1 MVRIHRG
8 SKKRPESKDSGLFFI
23 LATMD
28 SNRKVRRPRGGKA
41 ARDGGDRTLRRPGS
55 DAHDARSWK
64 ANPSWLKKRPE
75 SKDSGLFFYSCH
87 DGFEPKGSPTEGRK
101 SRQGWRRQNLE
112 AAWKRRARCAELE
125 GESIVA
131 QFFNKNRNPQGL
143 RFFYFKACSTTAR
156 IDSLSAC
163 RYALPRL
170 Q

>member
-64 ANPSWLKKRPE
+64 ANPSWLSFSIKNVILK
-75 SKDSGLFFYSCH
+75 GYGFFILK
-87 DGFEPKGSPTEGRK
+87 P
-101 SRQGWRRQNLE
+101 
-112 AAWKRRARCAELE
+112 
-125 GESIVA
+125 A
-131 QFFNKNRNPQGL
+131 QL
-143 RFFYFKACSTTAR
+143 
-156 IDSLSAC
+156 
-163 RYALPRL
+163 LPG
-170 Q
+170 